1 MLRSPH
7 AHARFRFTDLETAR
21 AIKGVKLILT
31 GADVAEYGH
40 LPMLAPIKNDDGTA
54 ITVPPY
60 PVLPTDTVRHIGEAV
75 AFIVADK
82 EATARDAAEAIGIE
96 YDTLPV
102 VTTIGDALK
111 DKAPQVWPSIG
122 AVGGVY
128 TVGAPDKTKAA
139 FAKAART
146 VSLSVI
152 NNRIV
157 TNYMETRAAIGQY
170 DAKTKSFTLTLG
182 SQGSHG
188 IRDNIAQNIL
198 KISPDKLRVI
208 TPHVGGGF
216 GTKSFLF
223 REYPLVLIAARL
235 LKKTVAWVQ
244 ERSEHFVACAQ
255 GRDNVTTATAALDKS
270 GKIIGLDIDIKADMG
285 AYLSQYSAIIPW
297 FGALMSGGVYAIPA
311 ITAKVTLVYTNT
323 VPTDA
328 YRGAGRPEAAY
339 LIERLIDTIA
349 YETGKTPAQ
358 VRRKNFITPQQ
369 MPWPAMPMRTYDSGE
384 FDGHLTL
391 ALERADAKGFPARLK
406 EAKKRGV
413 LRGLGHASYIEACG
427 GGGPENAWITLE
439 KDGNVTVK
447 VGTQTNGQGHLTAYA
462 QLVSQYLDLPLDKIT
477 VLQGDTAVVP
487 SGSGTGGSR
496 SLPVGGAAVDTATR
510 TLVDRMKALAATE
523 LEASAADL
531 EIADGRIRIAG
542 TDRQIDFARVAALDT
557 AGTLAEIN
565 GNWKPPEATYPNGTH
580 AVELE
585 VDPDTGVITIVNYVI
600 VDDFG
605 VTLNPLLLV
614 GQVHGGVVQ
623 SIGQAFME
631 RTVYDAES
639 GQLLTASF
647 MDYAVPRASDSP
659 FMNFETRNVRCVT
672 NLLGIKGA
680 GEAGTIGATPAVMNA
695 LVDALH
701 RAYGITH
708 IDMPAT
714 PLVVW
719 EAIQK
724 AKKGKAA

>member
-208 TPHVGGGF
+208 TPHVGGGLAP
-216 GTKSFLF
+216 KASCSAN
-223 REYPLVLIAARL
+223 IRL
-235 LKKTVAWVQ
+235 
-244 ERSEHFVACAQ
+244 S
-255 GRDNVTTATAALDKS
+255 
-270 GKIIGLDIDIKADMG
+270 
-285 AYLSQYSAIIPW
+285 
-297 FGALMSGGVYAIPA
+297 
-311 ITAKVTLVYTNT
+311 
-323 VPTDA
+323 
-328 YRGAGRPEAAY
+328 
-339 LIERLIDTIA
+339 
-349 YETGKTPAQ
+349 
-358 VRRKNFITPQQ
+358 
-369 MPWPAMPMRTYDSGE
+369 
-384 FDGHLTL
+384 
-391 ALERADAKGFPARLK
+391 
-406 EAKKRGV
+406 
-413 LRGLGHASYIEACG
+413 
-427 GGGPENAWITLE
+427 
-439 KDGNVTVK
+439 
-447 VGTQTNGQGHLTAYA
+447 
-462 QLVSQYLDLPLDKIT
+462 
-477 VLQGDTAVVP
+477 
-487 SGSGTGGSR
+487 
-496 SLPVGGAAVDTATR
+496 
-510 TLVDRMKALAATE
+510 
-523 LEASAADL
+523 
-531 EIADGRIRIAG
+531 
-542 TDRQIDFARVAALDT
+542 
-557 AGTLAEIN
+557 
-565 GNWKPPEATYPNGTH
+565 
-580 AVELE
+580 
-585 VDPDTGVITIVNYVI
+585 
-600 VDDFG
+600 
-605 VTLNPLLLV
+605 
-614 GQVHGGVVQ
+614 
-623 SIGQAFME
+623 
-631 RTVYDAES
+631 
-639 GQLLTASF
+639 
-647 MDYAVPRASDSP
+647 
-659 FMNFETRNVRCVT
+659 
-672 NLLGIKGA
+672 
-680 GEAGTIGATPAVMNA
+680 
-695 LVDALH
+695 
-701 RAYGITH
+701 
-708 IDMPAT
+708 
-714 PLVVW
+714 
-719 EAIQK
+719 
-724 AKKGKAA
+724 